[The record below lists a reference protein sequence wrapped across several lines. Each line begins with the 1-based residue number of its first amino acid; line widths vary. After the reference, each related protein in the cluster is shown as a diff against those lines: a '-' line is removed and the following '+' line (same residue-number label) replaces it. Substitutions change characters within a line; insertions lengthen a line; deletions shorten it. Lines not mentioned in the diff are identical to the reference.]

1 MVQDLYIKSGCLSL
15 KLTDMKKILLSAAV
29 MLLIIPAVFNTN
41 DISAQTVSVKV
52 GTEQEEKKK
61 EEPKEKSEVKP
72 VQSSGPSLE
81 QELKKVFGMKS
92 ETTIGGSRIENLG
105 KYFLDKYTGQVTL
118 VTYQRGEPV
127 RWNILRDRTPDDIIY
142 DEQAY
147 KYQLVR
153 YGDGND
159 NILLININTGAMWAI
174 DTKGLTFSY
183 KNTRLKYIPA
193 VDTTW

>member
-1 MVQDLYIKSGCLSL
+1 
-15 KLTDMKKILLSAAV
+15 MKKILISAAF
-29 MLLIIPAVFNTN
+29 MLLVIPAVFNTS
-41 DISAQTVSVKV
+41 DMSAQTVSVKV
-52 GTEQEEKKK
+52 GTEKEEKKEESEEKVVEK
-61 EEPKEKSEVKP
+61 EVVK
-72 VQSSGPSLE
+72 SGPTLE
-81 QELKKVFGMKS
+81 QELKKAFGMKS

-142 DEQAY
+142 DEQTY
-147 KYQLVR
+147 NYQLVR

-159 NILLININTGAMWAI
+159 NIILININTGAMWAI
-174 DTKGLTFSY
+174 DSKGLSFSQ

>member
-147 KYQLVR
+147 NYQLVR

>member
-1 MVQDLYIKSGCLSL
+1 
-15 KLTDMKKILLSAAV
+15 MKKILLSAAF
-29 MLLIIPAVFNTN
+29 MLLAIPAVFNTS

-52 GTEQEEKKK
+52 GTEKEEKKK
-61 EEPKEKSEVKP
+61 EEKVVEKEVVK
-72 VQSSGPSLE
+72 SGPTLE

-92 ETTIGGSRIENLG
+92 ETSIGGSRLENLG

-118 VTYQRGEPV
+118 VTYQKGEPI

-142 DEQAY
+142 DDQTY
-147 KYQLVR
+147 NYQLVR

-159 NILLININTGAMWAI
+159 HILLININTGAMWAI

>member
-1 MVQDLYIKSGCLSL
+1 
-15 KLTDMKKILLSAAV
+15 MKKILLSVAF
-29 MLLIIPAVFNTN
+29 MLLVIPAVFNSN
-41 DISAQTVSVKV
+41 DISAQIVSVKV
-52 GTEQEEKKK
+52 GTGQEEKKK

-72 VQSSGPSLE
+72 VQSSGPTLE

-147 KYQLVR
+147 NYQLVR

-174 DTKGLTFSY
+174 DTKVLTFSY

-193 VDTTW
+193 VDTSW